1 LNEPARRIVSFLVVG
16 GVGFAVDA
24 GLLAVGI
31 SLLSLG
37 PRVSRVI
44 SFLAAVLVTWLLNRS
59 FTFADRASER
69 SGGELVRYVL
79 TSSVSA
85 CLNLGVYF
93 LALMAWPDAELAPY
107 VALVL
112 GVATGL
118 VCNFTLYRLVVFR

>member
-1 LNEPARRIVSFLVVG
+1 LNEPARRIGSFLVVG
-16 GVGFAVDA
+16 GIGFAVDA
-24 GLLAVGI
+24 GLLAAGI

-44 SFLAAVLVTWLLNRS
+44 SFLAAVLVTWMLNRS

-69 SGGELVRYVL
+69 RGGELLRYVL
-79 TSSVSA
+79 TSGVSA

-93 LALMAWPDAELAPY
+93 LALMVWPDAGLAPY